1 MIIVPISHSCLED
14 QMGYIS
20 EVLRTV
26 TGAEKALGVR
36 WLCSVWWPWNNTEE
50 RAAPSAVGVRSKE
63 RSTRGPLSGR
73 SWTSGA
79 DALMHTC
86 THTHVRTQ
94 RPARTPRV
102 PPRPVAPVPAC
113 RGCPRGVLPEDQ
125 RRPAASR
132 GALDTR
138 PWRQSPGKAPAR
150 PACGARPP
158 AGGRRHY

>member
-1 MIIVPISHSCLED
+1 
-14 QMGYIS
+14 MGYIS

-26 TGAEKALGVR
+26 TGAEKALGVC

-50 RAAPSAVGVRSKE
+50 RAASSAVGVRSKE
-63 RSTRGPLSGR
+63 RSTRRPLSGR

-79 DALMHTC
+79 DALMHTR

-94 RPARTPRV
+94 RPARTPCV

-113 RGCPRGVLPEDQ
+113 RGRPRGVLPEDQ

-132 GALDTR
+132 GALETE
-138 PWRQSPGKAPAR
+138 PWEGPSPAR
-150 PACGARPP
+150 LWGSASSWGQKALLTL
-158 AGGRRHY
+158 GS